1 MKRKLL
7 ATLALTLGVSVLS
20 SCASVITFPAPA
32 TDPNVPLWEEPQ
44 TEAPSEPSALLGIW
58 YSDRLSNVF
67 RFGEGGVLTVWSL
80 TPGYEYEYSYTATGS
95 YTYDG
100 TTLSMTLGNEQVT
113 KTCKVLD
120 GIATLD
126 GSVTMALRTD
136 APAEHPSYPYPDFEA
151 LAASLPLLPADAL
164 TGLTVSA
171 AGKRLQATVQ
181 MKQTYWKGKDLE
193 KRAGGTAVLGDTV
206 NIDFTGKVDGVAF
219 EGGAATGVDVTVAP
233 DTGYIAGFCEGI
245 AGHAAGETFD
255 VSVTFPENYGN
266 DALAGKE
273 AVFTMTLN
281 AIYETGITDEMVA
294 AYEGNDYA
302 TVTEWETAVWN
313 ELMTSAVWS
322 LIPALADFRDETD
335 AYRYYYQDML
345 DVYHYYAAS
354 YGMQFERFLSFYG
367 MTVSA
372 LEARSRETARS
383 YLLAATVV
391 RALDLTPEADWLS
404 RFETAYIADYV
415 ASGYTEAQVRERIA
429 SGEGRLAYRAAML
442 SELAAERLVAS
453 NTFTD

>member
-193 KRAGGTAVLGDTV
+193 KRAGGDCRPRRHGQHRLHGQ
-206 NIDFTGKVDGVAF
+206 
-219 EGGAATGVDVTVAP
+219 GGRR
-233 DTGYIAGFCEGI
+233 C
-245 AGHAAGETFD
+245 
-255 VSVTFPENYGN
+255 
-266 DALAGKE
+266 L
-273 AVFTMTLN
+273 
-281 AIYETGITDEMVA
+281 
-294 AYEGNDYA
+294 
-302 TVTEWETAVWN
+302 
-313 ELMTSAVWS
+313 
-322 LIPALADFRDETD
+322 
-335 AYRYYYQDML
+335 
-345 DVYHYYAAS
+345 
-354 YGMQFERFLSFYG
+354 
-367 MTVSA
+367 
-372 LEARSRETARS
+372 
-383 YLLAATVV
+383 
-391 RALDLTPEADWLS
+391 
-404 RFETAYIADYV
+404 
-415 ASGYTEAQVRERIA
+415 
-429 SGEGRLAYRAAML
+429 
-442 SELAAERLVAS
+442 
-453 NTFTD
+453 